1 MFKPPRGSGSARVLT
16 SITARGKRQGSFVL
30 IERINSTMKFSV
42 VVFLSSLVGSSI
54 AAPAIVWKNAREGSA
69 TVIHSSNS
77 VHVAEVIADAVGSSE
92 SLAAIFLVNRG
103 SDGSESLTELSS
115 NGSLPGVA
123 SKYGEAS
130 TFHHNCGGVESPHA
144 ISRMANSLTVSL
156 SEFSSILTNP
166 NPMEDAVVVDENG
179 FMTKA
184 AKEGSQRAKALATA
198 KVFIINVPAESNPYD
213 LDSCVVKAI
222 ESDKV
227 SSVVLTGI
235 RSTTEVKHE
244 RGIASRRRVEEQMAA
259 GRTMSLSGENRR
271 LQQND
276 DANGGNNNMNGVYYV
291 NMTPNIFAG
300 IMFGLLFSF
309 IAWTGINCMG
319 MISGQEVFVS
329 KMPTVGREA

>member
-1 MFKPPRGSGSARVLT
+1 MK
-16 SITARGKRQGSFVL
+16 IKQ
-30 IERINSTMKFSV
+30 INSTMKVSA
-42 VVFLSSLVGSSI
+42 VVFLLSFVGSSV
-54 AAPAIVWKNAREGSA
+54 AAPAIVWKNEREDSAA
-69 TVIHSSNS
+69 TVIHSSNP
-77 VHVAEVIADAVGSSE
+77 VHAAEIIADVVGSSE

-103 SDGSESLTELSS
+103 SDGSESLTELTS

-123 SKYGEAS
+123 SKYEEAS
-130 TFHHNCGGVESPHA
+130 TIHHHCGGVESPHA
-144 ISRMANSLTVSL
+144 ISKMANSLTVTF

-166 NPMEDAVVVDENG
+166 NPTVDAVVVDQNG
-179 FMTKA
+179 IMSKA
-184 AKEGSQRAKALATA
+184 AKEGSQRAKAIASA
-198 KVFIINVPAESNPYD
+198 KVFIINVPADSNPSD
-213 LDSCVVKAI
+213 LDSSVVMAI
-222 ESDKV
+222 ESEKV

-235 RSTTEVKHE
+235 RSTAEVKLE

-259 GRTMSLSGENRR
+259 GRILSLSGENRR

-276 DANGGNNNMNGVYYV
+276 DGNGGNNNMNGVYYV

-300 IMFGLLFSF
+300 IMFGILFSF